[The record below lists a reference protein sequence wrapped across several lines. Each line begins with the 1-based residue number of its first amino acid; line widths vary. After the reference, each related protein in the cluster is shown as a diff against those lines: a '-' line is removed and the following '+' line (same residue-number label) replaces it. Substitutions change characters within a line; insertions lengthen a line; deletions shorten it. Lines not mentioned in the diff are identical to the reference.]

1 MTGLATF
8 IQEKIPVLSNR
19 SCMLHTEVFDHDY
32 LTTDGTEHTDCPAR
46 KQELPTYAI
55 YGSRN
60 KQIVLFMEIDY
71 EKFAVLWK

>member
-32 LTTDGTEHTDCPAR
+32 LTTDGTEHTDCPALAETGIANLR
-46 KQELPTYAI
+46 YLWKQEQANRI
-55 YGSRN
+55 
-60 KQIVLFMEIDY
+60 I
-71 EKFAVLWK
+71 LWK